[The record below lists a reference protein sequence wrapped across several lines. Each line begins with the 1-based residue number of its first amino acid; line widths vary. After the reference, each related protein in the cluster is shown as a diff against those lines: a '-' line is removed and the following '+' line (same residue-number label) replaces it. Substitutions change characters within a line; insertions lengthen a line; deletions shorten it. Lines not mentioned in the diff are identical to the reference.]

1 MIKVEHTEVFNFEG
15 AIRGMRNPLNSWDKS
30 DSGNGCCKSTNYQ
43 KFVLCDNCPEKC
55 VGNALCDR
63 ENSYYQIGENDL
75 ALMRRLYKAGAD
87 GNFAH
92 RKFLRQIFV
101 SMDITAP
108 DYFFKE
114 FSTYKVGVT
123 ENSTSTMHRIHSKE
137 FTLDDFSHEHLYTDR
152 LSAYCPKEMLEK
164 QIKALNFW
172 RNRYLETKDKHD
184 WWQMIQLL
192 PMSYN
197 YTRTVTMNY
206 ENVLNMIKQRTGHKL
221 DEWNEFVDILWE
233 LPYLKEIAEEDE
245 HAVSD

>member
-1 MIKVEHTEVFNFEG
+1 MIKVENIETWGFEH
-15 AIRGMRNPLNSWDKS
+15 AIRGMRNAMNSWSKS
-30 DSGNGCCKSTNYQ
+30 DSKLCKGKDFDDCTVDCAKCPRKDEN
-43 KFVLCDNCPEKC
+43 FDNDIFC
-55 VGNALCDR
+55 
-63 ENSYYQIGENDL
+63 IGKADL
-75 ALMRRLYKAGAD
+75 DLMRRLCKAGAD

-101 SMDITAP
+101 CMDITAP

-123 ENSTSTMHRIHSKE
+123 ENSTSTMHRIHSRDL
-137 FTLDDFSHEHLYTDR
+137 TLDDFSHEHLLGDEKSWDIASSLATLQLTIGTINAWREEFVKTGD
-152 LSAYCPKEMLEK
+152 KEAWY
-164 QIKALNFW
+164 QI
-172 RNRYLETKDKHD
+172 
-184 WWQMIQLL
+184 IQLL

-233 LPYLKEIAEEDE
+233 LPYLKEIAGEVEE
-245 HAVSD
+245 

>member
-1 MIKVEHTEVFNFEG
+1 MIKVEHIETWGFEH
-15 AIRGMRNPLNSWDKS
+15 AIRGMRNPMNSWDKS
-30 DSGNGCCKSTNYQ
+30 DSGYDEFIGFYEEH
-43 KFVLCDNCPEKC
+43 LDA
-55 VGNALCDR
+55 GR
-63 ENSYYQIGENDL
+63 EFKIGKNDL
-75 ALMRRLYKAGAD
+75 DLMRRLCKAGAD

-92 RKFLRQIFV
+92 RKFLRQVFV

-137 FTLDDFSHEHLYTDR
+137 FTLDDFSHEHLIGEEDSIDEPIGT
-152 LSAYCPKEMLEK
+152 LSF
-164 QIKALNFW
+164 IVDILNMW
-172 RNRYLETKDKHD
+172 RSTYLRTKDKED

-221 DEWNEFVDILWE
+221 DEWNEFVDILWG
-233 LPYLKEIAEEDE
+233 LPYIKEIAGEDE
-245 HAVSD
+245 